1 MRALNLELIAFGP
14 YRKQQ
19 QIDFTDL
26 GEEPIFLITGPTGS
40 GKTTIFDAICYSLY
54 GKASGTDRD
63 QDGFRS
69 HFANVSE
76 LTSVRF
82 TFELHH
88 KTYRVIRSPKQQ
100 KPKARGEGYTEEA
113 ASASLYVYNQEQ
125 QWELI
130 VSRIKDVNETIEEMI
145 GLDYEQFKKMIMIPQ
160 GEFRKLISE
169 NSKER
174 EEVLQK
180 IFRTYFYKNI
190 TDKLKEQAKALE
202 EQLEKLD
209 WQYHQELEKLPN
221 EIINPDSDKKI
232 NEQLTDHYLKLE
244 EQKSSLTKE
253 LEQVNNQL
261 TFLHEQYYQ
270 QKKLVDHFHEYE
282 QLLEKQKLL
291 QQKQNEINLLHE
303 QLELSKIAE
312 KIKPLEELMQTRQ
325 EEWQTQQQKFEAIAK
340 QQKELHI
347 HFEQAKGKYEVEQKK
362 EQERETLQFQLKEQQ
377 QLLARM
383 DELEAA
389 GTELN
394 KLNEK
399 RKQTKENQTLLE
411 DKIKELEKMKET
423 SYEIR
428 DKIHELNGTLQQL
441 TYEKEQLQQKA
452 TDMRDLKNEYRELLV
467 LRKDYQQYKNVVNKL
482 QMKADV
488 QAKRCGQLEQE
499 RKKHFAS
506 YLAASLEGGDACPVC
521 GSVHH
526 PELANLEDSTIS
538 DEMIEQETQY
548 FTTLQEETK
557 SIQMTLLQIKEQGEG
572 KRQIVT
578 RLMQALDID
587 TDQITKEQLQQ
598 KDTSLRESIQN
609 NKKETEKHS
618 TSVLDLQKQ
627 FKQIQTT
634 IKNYDRLKQDL
645 AQTQDKYQKLSN
657 DYHQI
662 HAKYTQLKAQLPTD
676 VESPTAFKQQ
686 VMKLEEKLNDKIQQ
700 WKSIKAYY
708 EKMIE
713 DKNKADT
720 KYLEAKQ
727 FANQLQ
733 QKYLQ
738 QEEKFNQALANYQFA
753 SISNYKQALLSFD
766 KQQEIEQEISQHDEQ
781 KNLVNSRLDNLRE
794 WIKDIEKPN
803 LTKMEEK
810 IAQVEKDKDEKNKQT
825 QSLAYQIEQL
835 VNTIRKTAELE
846 EKMKKINDDYYHIG
860 ELADLARGDN
870 TARLS
875 FERFVLSTF
884 LDEILLQAN
893 IRLDQMT
900 DHRYQLIR
908 SEELAKRGAQSGLD
922 LEVLDHYTGKKRS
935 VKTLSGGEGFK
946 AALSLALGMADIV
959 QAHAGGVQLDTL
971 FIDEGFGTL
980 DEISLEQAIRCLKDL
995 QRDHRVIG
1003 VISHVAQLKEEI
1015 KAKLVVESSPNGST
1029 AKFSIG

>member
-1 MRALNLELIAFGP
+1 MRALNLELTAFGP

-26 GEEPIFLITGPTGS
+26 GEEPIFLITGPTGA

-76 LTSVRF
+76 LTSVCF

-113 ASASLYVYNQEQ
+113 ASASLYLYNQEQ

-130 VSRIKDVNETIEEMI
+130 VSKIKDVNETIEEMI

-202 EQLEKLD
+202 EQLERLN
-209 WQYHQELEKLPN
+209 WQYQQELNKLHN
-221 EIINPDSDKKI
+221 EIIDPDSDKKI
-232 NEQLTDHYLKLE
+232 NEQLESHYLRLE
-244 EQKSSLTKE
+244 ERKVTLTKE

-261 TFLHEQYYQ
+261 TYIHEQYYQ

-291 QQKQNEINLLHE
+291 QQKQKEIDLLHE
-303 QLELSKIAE
+303 KLELAKTAE

-325 EEWQTQQQKFEAIAK
+325 QEWQAQQQKLEALTK
-340 QQKELHI
+340 QQQEMHI
-347 HFEQAKGKYEVEQKK
+347 HFEQTKDKYEGEQKK
-362 EQERETLQFQLKEQQ
+362 EKEREALQFQFKEQQ
-377 QLLARM
+377 QLLAKM

-389 GTELN
+389 GIELN
-394 KLNEK
+394 KLDETRKRIKEK
-399 RKQTKENQTLLE
+399 QNLLE
-411 DKIKELEKMKET
+411 NKVKELEKMKET

-428 DKIHELNGTLQQL
+428 DKIHELKSILQQL
-441 TYEKEQLQQKA
+441 HHDKEQLQRKA
-452 TDMRDLKNEYRELLV
+452 MDMRDLKNEYRELLV
-467 LRKDYQQYKNVVNKL
+467 LRKDYQQYQNVVNKL
-482 QMKADV
+482 QTKADA
-488 QAKRCGQLEQE
+488 QAKRCEQLEQE

-506 YLAASLEGGDACPVC
+506 YLAASIEDGDACPVC

-526 PELANLEDSTIS
+526 PELANIEDSTIS

-548 FTTLQEETK
+548 LTTLQEETK
-557 SIQMTLLQIKEQGEG
+557 NMQMTLLQIKEQGEG

-587 TDQITKEQLQQ
+587 TEQVTKEQLQQ
-598 KDTSLRESIQN
+598 MDTCLRESIQN
-609 NKKETEKHS
+609 KNKESEKHNNN
-618 TSVLDLQKQ
+618 LQDLKKQ
-627 FKQIQTT
+627 FNQIQTA
-634 IKNYDRLKQDL
+634 IKDYDRLKQEL
-645 AQTQDKYQKLSN
+645 AQIQDKYQELSN
-657 DYHQI
+657 QYHQI
-662 HAKYTQLKAQLPTD
+662 HAKYTQLQAQLPAD
-676 VESPTAFKQQ
+676 VESPAAFKQQ
-686 VMKLEEKLNDKIQQ
+686 VMKLEKKLNDKIQQ
-700 WKSIKAYY
+700 WKNIQAHY
-708 EKMIE
+708 EKTIE
-713 DKNKADT
+713 DKNKVDT
-720 KYLEAKQ
+720 QYQEAKQ
-727 FANQLQ
+727 FTNQLQ
-733 QKYLQ
+733 EKYVQ
-738 QEEKFNQALANYQFA
+738 QEEKFHQALANYQFA
-753 SISNYKQALLSFD
+753 SITDYQHALLPFD
-766 KQQEIEQEISQHDEQ
+766 KQQKIEQEISQHNEQ
-781 KNLVNSRLDNLRE
+781 KNLVINRLGNLKE
-794 WIKDIEKPN
+794 WIDDTEKPD
-803 LTKMEEK
+803 LTKIEEK
-810 IAQVEKDKDEKNKQT
+810 IAQVEKDKDEKNKQI
-825 QSLAYQIEQL
+825 QSIVFEIEQL
-835 VNTIRKTAELE
+835 VDTVRNIKELE
-846 EKMKKINDDYYHIG
+846 EKMKEINDDYYHIG

-980 DEISLEQAIRCLKDL
+980 DEVSLEQAIKCLKDL
-995 QRDHRVIG
+995 QQDHRIIG

-1029 AKFSIG
+1029 AKFRIG